1 MVKIFYKFVFV
12 DDYGLTINMETGI
25 GLITI
30 LTNYPRRN
38 KYITLRSV
46 CALEIKPGIGI
57 EHLETLD
64 FHVRDIQTFTHQLLM
79 KVGKGVLYPK
89 DEVTKKVISEY
100 RRKNYDTI

>member
-1 MVKIFYKFVFV
+1 MVKIFYELVFV
-12 DDYGLTINMETGI
+12 DDYGLTISLETDL

-30 LTNYPRRN
+30 LTSFPRRN

-46 CALEIKPGIGI
+46 CALEIKPKIEI

-79 KVGKGVLYPK
+79 KVEEVYPK
-89 DEVTKKVISEY
+89 NEVTKRVISEY
-100 RRKNYDTI
+100 RSKHGKA